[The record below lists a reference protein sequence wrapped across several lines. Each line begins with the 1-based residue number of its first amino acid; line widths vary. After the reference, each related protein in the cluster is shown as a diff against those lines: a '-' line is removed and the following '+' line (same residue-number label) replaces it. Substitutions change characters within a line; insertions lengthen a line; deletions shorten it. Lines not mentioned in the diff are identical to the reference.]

1 MRFTP
6 FLAAL
11 SCLIVLGCSDT
22 TPAETTPSDTAST
35 SDVSIDTDTVAT
47 TDVETTTDT
56 AASIDSVMDDGT
68 TMLPEEDTST
78 PAPQP
83 GDMNGETCSQAID
96 LANAST
102 ALEAGSPWP
111 YRLEGSFGESN
122 DYNPLST
129 SDLQPGCSMVYD
141 ATGLDSVV
149 KVDLAPGE
157 TISMELFV
165 TPNKSR
171 AALYM
176 LDSCPDATWPD
187 HDESG
192 ACGNNEYDAHAFCMS
207 DCGPLG
213 FQFTHPATLDGEPTA
228 SKTYW
233 IVIDTIET
241 TDAEAWSLSWNIT
254 APE

>member
-22 TPAETTPSDTAST
+22 TPAETTPSDTPST
-35 SDVSIDTDTVAT
+35 SDVSVDTDTVAA
-47 TDVETTTDT
+47 TDVSTTTDT
-56 AASIDSVMDDGT
+56 AAPIDSVMDDGT
-68 TMLPEEDTST
+68 TMLPEEDTFT

-96 LANAST
+96 LAGAST

-129 SDLQPGCSMVYD
+129 SGLQPGCSMVYD

-149 KVDLAPGE
+149 KVDLTPGE
-157 TISMELFV
+157 TISMELFI
-165 TPNKSR
+165 TPNSVR
-171 AALYM
+171 GGIYV
-176 LDSCPDATWPD
+176 LDACPDATWPD
-187 HDESG
+187 LDESG
-192 ACGNNEYDAHAFCMS
+192 ACGNNEYQAHAFCVAS
-207 DCGPLG
+207 CGTLS
-213 FQFTHPATLDGEPTA
+213 FSFTHPPAIDGEPTET
-228 SKTYW
+228 KTYW
-233 IVIDTIET
+233 FVIDTIET
-241 TDAEAWSLSWNIT
+241 EMGDTWELSWMKSVL
-254 APE
+254 